1 MQRDWSNLTWAV
13 LSRREIYSIHYS
25 TYLVIQIRE
34 NSNAWWIEIN
44 TKLDTVLENVLATWS
59 LCAILD
65 GRKSEG
71 GVGTA
76 LAQNILLCDD
86 DDSQTTCCRTFLC
99 HYVQCACNYK
109 QLHVWYVLTHSHE
122 NMRKAAYFGSFLI
135 ERIKNFYKFWAHFDP
150 FLNCM
155 HYHNSQS

>member
-1 MQRDWSNLTWAV
+1 MIHWQVQRKLLYYLTCNMQRDWSNLTWAV
-13 LSRREIYSIHYS
+13 LSRREIYSIHLYS
-25 TYLVIQIRE
+25 TYLAIQIRE

-59 LCAILD
+59 LCSILD

-71 GVGTA
+71 GVGTGA

-99 HYVQCACNYK
+99 HFVHCACNYK
-109 QLHVWYVLTHSHE
+109 QLHVCTYTLSWEHE
-122 NMRKAAYFGSFLI
+122 QSSLFWLI
-135 ERIKNFYKFWAHFDP
+135 SDWKN
-150 FLNCM
+150 
-155 HYHNSQS
+155 